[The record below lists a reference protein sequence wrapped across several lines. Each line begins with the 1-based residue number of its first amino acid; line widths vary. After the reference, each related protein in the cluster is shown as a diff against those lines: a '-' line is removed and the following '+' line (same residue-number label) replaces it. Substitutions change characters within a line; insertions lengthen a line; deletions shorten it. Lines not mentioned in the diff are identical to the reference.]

1 MVSLKE
7 CISLMQEFEDV
18 KVFDVL
24 ENGLI
29 LRSNVTEECSINL
42 YYRKGEVDYVEWTDD
57 SNWDLDTML
66 YSSSFSDE
74 IDIEEVKIRLTK
86 SMKASLDYLKKK
98 IAELRAQ

>member
-1 MVSLKE
+1 MVNLKD
-7 CISLMQEFEDV
+7 CISLMQEFDDV
-18 KVFDVL
+18 KVFDVI

-57 SNWDLDTML
+57 SNWDLDSML
-66 YSSSFSDE
+66 YSSSFSEE

-86 SMKASLDYLKKK
+86 AMKASLDHLKQK